1 MGRRSPFSPRLRFPP
16 WGGAPVPRR
25 GPAPLTAAVGRGAYS
40 VAIAGQSV
48 RGRVRASAC
57 VPRACVGGVGT
68 PGRLW
73 GCPCPTHSPV
83 CVCVWAPDAPSCEAF
98 RPTGLLCF
106 PLTRPARGD
115 PPAPHA
121 LHPAAPR
128 GRVGRGEE
136 EGGQCA
142 VPPFQTKHV
151 RLLAVD
157 HSARASMKNAA
168 SCEN

>member
-25 GPAPLTAAVGRGAYS
+25 GPAPLTVAVGRGAYS

-57 VPRACVGGVGT
+57 GPRACVGGVGT

-115 PPAPHA
+115 PPRPPRSPPSCPTWAGGSWGGGGGA
-121 LHPAAPR
+121 VCRAAIPNQAR
-128 GRVGRGEE
+128 TTLSGGSLGSCVDEE
-136 EGGQCA
+136 
-142 VPPFQTKHV
+142 
-151 RLLAVD
+151 R
-157 HSARASMKNAA
+157 S
-168 SCEN
+168 

>member
-1 MGRRSPFSPRLRFPP
+1 M
-16 WGGAPVPRR
+16 
-25 GPAPLTAAVGRGAYS
+25 
-40 VAIAGQSV
+40 AIAGQSV

-136 EGGQCA
+136 EGGA
-142 VPPFQTKHV
+142 VCRAAIPNQARTT
-151 RLLAVD
+151 LSGGSLGSCVD
-157 HSARASMKNAA
+157 EERS
-168 SCEN
+168 